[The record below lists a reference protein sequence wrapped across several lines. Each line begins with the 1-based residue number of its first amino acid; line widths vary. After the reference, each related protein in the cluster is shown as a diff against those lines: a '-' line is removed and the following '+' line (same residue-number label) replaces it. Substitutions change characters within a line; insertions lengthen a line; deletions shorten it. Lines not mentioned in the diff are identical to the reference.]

1 MWNAILGFAIAIG
14 AIIITKLLD
23 LFVENLREKWER
35 KKIAKVLISEITV
48 CITELTHDIKF
59 LKIESDP
66 IITFGIITIDPEK
79 YQTDWFNLYLGKI
92 HIFEQETI
100 TRIKRFYYIMER
112 IKLIRDKIIP
122 DIARGKYELS
132 VDSAKNFLDWQI
144 DSRKDAINLGKLT
157 LKNLKE
163 KYIK

>member
-1 MWNAILGFAIAIG
+1 MWNAILGFAIAIA

-23 LFVENLREKWER
+23 LFAENLREKWKR

-48 CITELTHDIKF
+48 CITELKHDVKF

-79 YQTDWFNLYLGKI
+79 YQTDWFNLYLDKI